1 VKAEIYAEIRDAIRT
16 SVPAATATILQGE
29 LAGHMML
36 LKASSGIVGTFGN
49 DLLDRAVQ
57 ARLDT
62 YIEDGGAG
70 PEEVEGVR
78 IFFDSYLPPPH
89 LVVIGAVHTA
99 IPLVSIARIMGYDTT
114 VIDARGVFAT
124 EERFPHSDDLI
135 EAWPDE
141 GLAEINLHPGV
152 AAVILAHDEKFEDPA
167 LDVLLNSEV
176 GYIGAI
182 GSRKTSQ
189 ERLVRLK
196 ARGFSDE
203 QLARIHGPVGLNL
216 GGRSPEE
223 VALSIMA
230 EIISVKHGV
239 ESSRVLAPAKSA

>member
-1 VKAEIYAEIRDAIRT
+1 MRTETYSEIRKAIQE
-16 SVPAATATILQGE
+16 SVPAATATCLTGDA
-29 LAGHMML
+29 AGQIIFLRAPENFDGSFGDPDLDQAVRSRL
-36 LKASSGIVGTFGN
+36 LEK
-49 DLLDRAVQ
+49 
-57 ARLDT
+57 
-62 YIEDGGAG
+62 IEEGGAG
-70 PEEVEGVR
+70 AEELGGVR

-89 LVVIGAVHTA
+89 LVVIGAVHVA
-99 IPLVSIARIMGYDTT
+99 IPLVSIARIMGFDTT

-124 EERFPHSDDLI
+124 EERFPHSDDLV

-167 LDVLLNSEV
+167 LEALLQSEV

-189 ERLVRLK
+189 ERLERLK

-203 QLARIHGPVGLNL
+203 QLDRIHGPVGLNL

-223 VALSIMA
+223 IAISIMA
-230 EIISVKHGV
+230 EIVAVRNGV
-239 ESSRVLAPAKSA
+239 DPSRALATAKSA

>member
-1 VKAEIYAEIRDAIRT
+1 MRSETYTALRQAIQD
-16 SVPAATATILQGE
+16 SVAAATATGVSGPATGKI
-29 LAGHMML
+29 ML
-36 LKASSGIVGTFGN
+36 LAAPDNVSGSLG
-49 DLLDRAVQ
+49 DDALDAAVK
-57 ARLDT
+57 ARLSEI
-62 YIEDGGAG
+62 IEDGGAVA
-70 PEEVEGVR
+70 EEIEGSRV
-78 IFFDSYLPPPH
+78 FFEAHLPPPH
-89 LVVIGAVHTA
+89 LIVVGAVHIA
-99 IPLVSIARIMGYDTT
+99 IPLVSIARIMGFETT

-167 LDVLLNSEV
+167 LDVLLRSDV

-196 ARGFSDE
+196 ARGFTDE
-203 QLARIHGPVGLNL
+203 QLERIHGPVGLNL
-216 GGRSPEE
+216 GGRAPEE
-223 VALSIMA
+223 VAISIMA
-230 EIISVKHGV
+230 EIVAVKNGV
-239 ESSRVLAPAKSA
+239 DPSRALAAAKSA

>member
-1 VKAEIYAEIRDAIRT
+1 MKLDTYSALRQAILE
-16 SVPAATATILQGE
+16 SVPAATATCLSGDCEGQIV
-29 LAGHMML
+29 L
-36 LKASSGIVGTFGN
+36 LRAPDTFIGSFG
-49 DLLDRAVQ
+49 DPALDEAVRS
-57 ARLDT
+57 RLNSMV
-62 YIEDGGAG
+62 EDGGAG
-70 PEEVEGVR
+70 AEVIKGVR
-78 IFFDSYLPPPH
+78 VFFDSHLPPAH
-89 LVVIGAVHTA
+89 LVVIGAVHIA
-99 IPLVSIARIMGYDTT
+99 IPLVSIARVMGYETT

-167 LDVLLNSEV
+167 LDVLLRSEV

-196 ARGFSDE
+196 ARGFTDE

-223 VALSIMA
+223 VAISIMA
-230 EIISVKHGV
+230 EIVAVKNDV
-239 ESSRVLAPAKSA
+239 EPARALAAAKTA

>member
-1 VKAEIYAEIRDAIRT
+1 MKADTYAAIRAAIQA
-16 SVPAATATILQGE
+16 SIPAATATCLSGDAEGQVMF
-29 LAGHMML
+29 LR
-36 LKASSGIVGTFGN
+36 ASDSFDGSFG
-49 DLLDRAVQ
+49 DPALDQAVR
-57 ARLDT
+57 ARLLEKLD
-62 YIEDGGAG
+62 EGGAG
-70 PEEVEGVR
+70 AEELEGVR
-78 IFFDSYLPPPH
+78 VFFDSYLPPPH

-99 IPLVSIARIMGYDTT
+99 IPLVSIARIMGFDTT

-141 GLAEINLHPGV
+141 GLAEINLHHGV

-167 LDVLLNSEV
+167 LDVLLKSEV

-189 ERLVRLK
+189 ERLERLK
-196 ARGFSDE
+196 ARGYTDE

-216 GGRSPEE
+216 GGRAPEE
-223 VALSIMA
+223 VAISIMA
-230 EIISVKHGV
+230 EIVAVRNGV
-239 ESSRVLAPAKSA
+239 DPARALATAKSA